1 MEDIKVRLSA
11 LWVFVLFNYLWCDVL
26 GLFAPATPDRL
37 SMDGLLA
44 ASVLMEIPVAMALLS
59 RLWKHPANRFANVAA
74 ALFMAL
80 VQVSTLFVGTAT
92 TSYVFFSTI
101 EIAGLLLVA
110 WTALR
115 WNGQPSVRRVVA

>member
-26 GLFAPATPDRL
+26 GLFALATPDRL
-37 SMDGLLA
+37 SAEGLLA
-44 ASVLMEIPVAMALLS
+44 ASVLMEIPVAMALVS
-59 RLWKHPANRFANVAA
+59 RLWRHPASRWLNVAA
-74 ALFMAL
+74 ALFMTL

-92 TSYVFFSTI
+92 TSYVLFSAI

-115 WNGQPSVRRVVA
+115 WNGRPSDRGVVA

>member
-37 SMDGLLA
+37 SADGLLA

-59 RLWKHPANRFANVAA
+59 RLWKHPASRWVSVAA

-80 VQVSTLFVGTAT
+80 VQVGTLFVGTASA
-92 TSYVFFSTI
+92 SYVFFSAI

-115 WNGQPSVRRVVA
+115 WNGRPSMRPSLA